1 MRSRVPY
8 AVINVA
14 VVIISVT
21 LAPLVELSCDCRD
34 PAAVRVERV
43 PVVPQDGVLARGS
56 GIDDTLLSARL
67 PPPPRDAV
75 AYAIREPLRNG
86 PSVPVKKRWVW
97 IPDGSKIQVSRSS
110 AGRVRLELP
119 VGAKLWKEFYMT
131 AGAKIPRLVERR
143 ILLKVPS
150 RDVDNGWLLNGGWR
164 FYAAY
169 HLPQRADGVHGFD
182 GKVTAQLEQPAGRRF
197 FQRFERWLPTQ
208 AKGAPTHLALVGRG
222 GARHPYVFPGQ
233 TLCEYCHGGAAG
245 SYANV
250 EPRPVLTFALH
261 PDNLTVDS
269 LKRLIARGWIDAP
282 DGLAE
287 HLIVRARDDLSTPA
301 GRTRKMV
308 GLLRNNCLS
317 CHNPYK
323 RAAAQ
328 DTSFVLSPDRAYTEA
343 DLRTRLAARSSLM
356 GRSARPMVTPGRPAQ
371 SELWL
376 RLRGEQGRRRMPPV
390 EGGVP
395 ERDEGLLRVATRW
408 IEGMDPTTSATG
420 VRPQH

>member
-1 MRSRVPY
+1 MRSRTPHTVVTAA
-8 AVINVA
+8 AVSLGLA
-14 VVIISVT
+14 TLQVVQ
-21 LAPLVELSCDCRD
+21 PGCDCQD
-34 PAAVRVERV
+34 PAAVRVARA
-43 PVVPQDGVLARGS
+43 PVVPLDGVLARGS
-56 GIDDTLLSARL
+56 EIDDTLLGARL

-131 AGAKIPRLVERR
+131 AGAKTPRLVERR

-150 RDVDNGWLLNGGWR
+150 RDADNGWLLNGGWR
-164 FYAAY
+164 FYTAH
-169 HLPQRADGVHGFD
+169 HLPRRADGVHGYD
-182 GKVTAQLEQPAGRRF
+182 SKVTARLEQTAGRRF
-197 FQRFERWLPTQ
+197 FHRFERWLPTQ
-208 AKGAPTHLALVGRG
+208 AKGAPTHLALVGQG
-222 GARHPYVFPGQ
+222 GVRHPYVFPGQ

-250 EPRPVLTFALH
+250 EPHPVLTFALH
-261 PDNLTVDS
+261 PANLTVDS
-269 LKRLIARGWIDAP
+269 LKRLIERGWIDAP
-282 DGLAE
+282 EGLAE
-287 HLIVRARDDLSTPA
+287 HLVVRARDDQSTPA

-328 DTSFVLSPDRAYTEA
+328 DTGFVLSPARAYTTAE
-343 DLRTRLAARSSLM
+343 LRTRLAVRSSLM
-356 GRSARPMVTPGRPAQ
+356 GRSARPIVTPGRPAE

-376 RLRGEQGRRRMPPV
+376 RLRGEQGRRRMPPT

-395 ERDEGLLRVATRW
+395 ERDEGLIKVATRW
-408 IEGMDPTTSATG
+408 IEGMDQ
-420 VRPQH
+420 R